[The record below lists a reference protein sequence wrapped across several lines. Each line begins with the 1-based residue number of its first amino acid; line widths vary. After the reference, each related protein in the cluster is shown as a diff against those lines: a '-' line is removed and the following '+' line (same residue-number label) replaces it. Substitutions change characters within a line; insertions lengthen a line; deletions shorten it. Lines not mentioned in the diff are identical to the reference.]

1 MRAPMPT
8 PRGALTEAL
17 ADGLRGH
24 GVLRCVEP
32 DSHDDAALALWML
45 YELHHRGLEGVDD
58 ALEWDPAL
66 LVLRARL
73 EHDLEERWRDRARDL
88 ARPAQERLA
97 DGEDFAE
104 VFFDLCA
111 ADTGGESLARFVQ
124 REAVTDQVLA
134 LLRQRS
140 IYHVRE
146 QDSAMWALP
155 RLDDETKAH
164 LVAIAADE
172 YGNGHPDHLHAELWR
187 RGMTA
192 CGLDTGYA
200 AYVDEALPEVLDQN
214 NLMSMLGLHRRL
226 VPAALGHLAAFEVCS
241 AVPSRRMVR
250 GLERL
255 GMPEPIADYYREHMV
270 ADAVHEQVA
279 VRRMLGGWVAREP
292 HVADD
297 VVWGAA
303 VCLAAEQKT
312 ATAVLASVRGGTT
325 HDRPGDREAV
335 A

>member
-1 MRAPMPT
+1 
-8 PRGALTEAL
+8 EAL
-17 ADGLRGH
+17 LEQ
-24 GVLRCVEP
+24 GVLRCVDA
-32 DSHDDAALALWML
+32 DSDDDAALALWML

-73 EHDLEERWRDRARDL
+73 EHDLEERWRDRARHL
-88 ARPAQERLA
+88 ALPAQERLA

-124 REAVTDQVLA
+124 REAETEQVLA

-172 YGNGHPDHLHAELWR
+172 YGNGHPDRLHAELWR
-187 RGMTA
+187 RGMAA
-192 CGLDTGYA
+192 CDLDTGYA
-200 AYVDEALPEVLDQN
+200 AYLDEALPQVLEQN

-241 AVPSRRMVR
+241 SVPSKRMVR

-255 GMPEPIADYYREHMV
+255 GMPEPVVEYYREHMV

-297 VVWGAA
+297 TLWGAA
-303 VCLAAEQKT
+303 VCLAAEQET
-312 ATAVLASVRGGTT
+312 ATAVLTAVRDEESMAGS
-325 HDRPGDREAV
+325 REAV

>member
-1 MRAPMPT
+1 MPAPLPT
-8 PRGALTEAL
+8 PRGTLTEAL
-17 ADGLRGH
+17 SDCFRGR
-24 GVLRCVEP
+24 GVARSVEA

-45 YELHHRGLEGVDD
+45 YELHHRGFDEVDD

-66 LVLRARL
+66 LAVRADL
-73 EHDLEERWRDRARDL
+73 EHDLEERWRDRARAL
-88 ARPAQERLA
+88 AQPAQDRLA

-104 VFFDLCA
+104 LFFDLCA

-124 REAVTDQVLA
+124 REAEEEQVLA

-187 RGMTA
+187 RGMAA

-200 AYVDEALPEVLDQN
+200 AYVDEALPEVLEQN

-241 AVPSRRMVR
+241 SVPSKRMVR

-255 GMPEPIADYYREHMV
+255 GMPEPMIAYYREHMV

-279 VRRMLGGWVAREP
+279 VRRMLGGWVSREP

-303 VCLAAEQKT
+303 VCLAAEQET
-312 ATAVLASVRGGTT
+312 ATAVLSSVRDGAELEHG
-325 HDRPGDREAV
+325 AV

>member
-1 MRAPMPT
+1 MRAPLPT
-8 PRGALTEAL
+8 PRGTLTEALTEAL
-17 ADGLRGH
+17 FEQ
-24 GVLRCVEP
+24 GVLRCVDA
-32 DSHDDAALALWML
+32 DSDDDAALALWML

-73 EHDLEERWRDRARDL
+73 EHDLEERWRDRARHL

-97 DGEDFAE
+97 DGEDFAK

-111 ADTGGESLARFVQ
+111 AATGGESLARFVQ
-124 REAVTDQVLA
+124 READTEQVLV

-140 IYHVRE
+140 LYHVRE

-172 YGNGHPDHLHAELWR
+172 YGNGHPDRLHAELWR
-187 RGMTA
+187 RGMAA
-192 CGLDTGYA
+192 CDLDTGYA
-200 AYVDEALPEVLDQN
+200 AYVDEALPQVLEQN

-241 AVPSRRMVR
+241 SVPSKRMVR

-255 GMPEPIADYYREHMV
+255 GMPEPVVAYYREHMV

-297 VVWGAA
+297 TLWGAA
-303 VCLAAEQKT
+303 VCLAAEQET
-312 ATAVLASVRGGTT
+312 ATAVLAAVRDEPALTT
-325 HDRPGDREAV
+325 GREAV

>member
-1 MRAPMPT
+1 MPAPLPT
-8 PRGALTEAL
+8 PRGTLTEAL
-17 ADGLRGH
+17 SDCFRGR
-24 GVLRCVEP
+24 GVARSVEA

-45 YELHHRGLEGVDD
+45 YELHHRGFDEVDD

-66 LVLRARL
+66 LAVRADL
-73 EHDLEERWRDRARDL
+73 EHDLEERWRDRARAL
-88 ARPAQERLA
+88 AQPAQDRLA

-104 VFFDLCA
+104 LFFDLCA

-124 REAVTDQVLA
+124 REAEEEQVLA

-187 RGMTA
+187 RGMAA

-200 AYVDEALPEVLDQN
+200 AYVDEALPEVLEQN

-241 AVPSRRMVR
+241 SVPSKRMVR

-255 GMPEPIADYYREHMV
+255 GMPEPMIAYYREHMV

-279 VRRMLGGWVAREP
+279 VRRMLGGWVSREP

-297 VVWGAA
+297 ALWGAA
-303 VCLAAEQKT
+303 VCLAAEQET
-312 ATAVLASVRGGTT
+312 ATAVLASARAESATD
-325 HDRPGDREAV
+325 HEAV

>member
-1 MRAPMPT
+1 MPAPLPT

-17 ADGLRGH
+17 SDCFRGR
-24 GVLRCVEP
+24 GVARSVEA

-45 YELHHRGLEGVDD
+45 YELHHRGFDEVDD

-66 LVLRARL
+66 LAVRADL
-73 EHDLEERWRDRARDL
+73 EHDLEERWRDRARHL
-88 ARPAQERLA
+88 AQPAQDRLA

-104 VFFDLCA
+104 LFFDLCA
-111 ADTGGESLARFVQ
+111 AHTGGESLARFVQ
-124 REAVTDQVLA
+124 REAEEEQVLA

-187 RGMTA
+187 RGMAA

-200 AYVDEALPEVLDQN
+200 AYVDEALPEVLEQN

-241 AVPSRRMVR
+241 SVPSKRMVR

-255 GMPEPIADYYREHMV
+255 GMPEPMIAYYREHMV

-297 VVWGAA
+297 ALWGAA
-303 VCLAAEQKT
+303 VCLAAEQET
-312 ATAVLASVRGGTT
+312 ATAVLASARAESATD
-325 HDRPGDREAV
+325 HEAV

>member
-1 MRAPMPT
+1 MRAPLPT
-8 PRGALTEAL
+8 PRGSLTEALTEAL
-17 ADGLRGH
+17 LEQ
-24 GVLRCVEP
+24 GVLRCVDA
-32 DSHDDAALALWML
+32 DSDDDAALALWML

-73 EHDLEERWRDRARDL
+73 EHDLEERWRDRARHL
-88 ARPAQERLA
+88 ALPAQERLA

-124 REAVTDQVLA
+124 REAETEQVLA

-172 YGNGHPDHLHAELWR
+172 YGNGHPDRLHAELWR
-187 RGMTA
+187 RGMAA
-192 CGLDTGYA
+192 CDLDTGYA
-200 AYVDEALPEVLDQN
+200 AYVDEALPQVLEQN

-241 AVPSRRMVR
+241 SVPSKRMVR

-255 GMPEPIADYYREHMV
+255 GMPEPVVEYYREHMV

-297 VVWGAA
+297 TLWGAA
-303 VCLAAEQKT
+303 VCLAAEQET
-312 ATAVLASVRGGTT
+312 ATAVLTAVRDEESMAGS
-325 HDRPGDREAV
+325 REAV